1 MENLPPQTIRLVA
14 RELAGLQTAPPE
26 GIRIVFSEQDVTQVE
41 ALIDGPG
48 EPGWG
53 SGRGGRLGRDGG
65 GAR

>member
-48 EPGWG
+48 EA
-53 SGRGGRLGRDGG
+53 GRAGGVDGDEG
-65 GAR
+65 GDQ